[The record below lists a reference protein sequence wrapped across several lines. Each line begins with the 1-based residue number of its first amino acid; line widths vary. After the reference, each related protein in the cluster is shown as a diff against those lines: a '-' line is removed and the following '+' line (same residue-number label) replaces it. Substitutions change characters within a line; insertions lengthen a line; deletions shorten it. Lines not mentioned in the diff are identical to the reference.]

1 MTEPVT
7 DPATGPMTGPVT
19 GPVIVRLSTRLL
31 TAPMPRP
38 WVPEAP
44 RLHVIVVDVEDSDG
58 ATGTGFSWTPTIG
71 AGAVRALLDED
82 IRSFALGR
90 PADARTLWPLLW
102 AHLHEAGGGGVTT
115 IALAGL
121 DTALWDLAGQRA
133 GLSLSR
139 LLGRRRDSVPAYGS
153 GVNLH
158 YPIDE
163 LVAQAE
169 RWVATGYTAVKI
181 KVGKHDVRED
191 ADRVAAV
198 RAVIGPDRLL
208 MLDANQR
215 WDLPTATTRIQALAR
230 FDPHWIEEPLRSD
243 DTAGYRALRTAV
255 DVPIALGENVHTI
268 HRFRDLLDA
277 GAADILQPNVVRVGG
292 ITPFLDIAELVEASD
307 ARLAPHLLMELSGQ
321 LALTLAAETAVEDVE
336 DADFTSLGLL
346 AGAGPLEQTGNVL
359 RMRDTPGLGL
369 DFVQSVPSTTDLS
382 RPSIR
387 LENA

>member
-1 MTEPVT
+1 VTE
-7 DPATGPMTGPVT
+7 DSARLGPVL
-19 GPVIVRLSTRLL
+19 VRLQTRLL

-44 RLHVIVVDVEDSDG
+44 HLHLIVVDVEDSDG

-71 AGAVRALLDED
+71 AGAVRALLDDD

-90 PADARTLWPLLW
+90 TTDARTLWPLLW
-102 AHLHEAGGGGVTT
+102 THLHEGGGAGITT

-121 DTALWDLAGQRA
+121 DTALWDLAGKRA
-133 GLSLSR
+133 GQPLSR
-139 LLGRRRDSVPAYGS
+139 LIGRRRDTVTAYGS

-158 YPIDE
+158 YPIEE

-169 RWVATGYTAVKI
+169 RWVETGYTAVKI
-181 KVGKHDVRED
+181 KVGKPDAAED

-198 RAVIGPDRLL
+198 REVIGGDRLL

-215 WDLPTATTRIQALAR
+215 WDLPTARTRIQALAR

-243 DTAGYRALRTAV
+243 DTGGYRGLRGTV
-255 DVPIALGENVHTI
+255 DVPIAMGENVHTL
-268 HRFRDLLDA
+268 HRFRDLIDA

-292 ITPFLDIAELVEASD
+292 ITPFLGIADLIEASA
-307 ARLAPHLLMELSGQ
+307 ARLAPHLLMELSGP
-321 LALTLAAETAVEDVE
+321 LALTLGTETAVEDVE
-336 DADFTSLGLL
+336 DADFTTLGLL
-346 AGAGPLEQTGNVL
+346 ASPGPLEQTGNVL
-359 RMRDTPGLGL
+359 SVRDTPGLGL
-369 DFVQSVPSTTDLS
+369 DFVRTLPAPAASASAVSASARRSPE
-382 RPSIR
+382 

>member
-1 MTEPVT
+1 
-7 DPATGPMTGPVT
+7 
-19 GPVIVRLSTRLL
+19 
-31 TAPMPRP
+31 
-38 WVPEAP
+38 
-44 RLHVIVVDVEDSDG
+44 
-58 ATGTGFSWTPTIG
+58 
-71 AGAVRALLDED
+71 
-82 IRSFALGR
+82 
-90 PADARTLWPLLW
+90 
-102 AHLHEAGGGGVTT
+102 
-115 IALAGL
+115 
-121 DTALWDLAGQRA
+121 
-133 GLSLSR
+133 
-139 LLGRRRDSVPAYGS
+139 
-153 GVNLH
+153 VNLH

-181 KVGKHDVRED
+181 KVGKPDARED

-215 WDLPTATTRIQALAR
+215 WDLPTAITRVQALTR
-230 FDPHWIEEPLRSD
+230 FAPHWIEEPLRSD
-243 DTAGYRALRTAV
+243 DTAGYRALRAAV

-268 HRFRDLLDA
+268 HRFRDLLAA

-292 ITPFLDIAELVEASD
+292 ITPFLEIAALIEASP

-321 LALTLAAETAVEDVE
+321 LALTLVGESAIEDVE

-346 AGAGPLEQTGNVL
+346 AGPGPLTQTGNVL

-369 DFVQSVPSTTDLS
+369 DFVQSLPAAPDLS

>member
-1 MTEPVT
+1 
-7 DPATGPMTGPVT
+7 MTGPT
-19 GPVIVRLSTRLL
+19 AGPVLVRLSTRLL

-38 WVPEAP
+38 WVPAAP
-44 RLHVIVVDVEDSDG
+44 QLHLIVVDVEDSDG

-71 AGAVRALLDED
+71 AGAVRALLDDD
-82 IRSFALGR
+82 IRAFALGR
-90 PADARTLWPLLW
+90 RADARTLWPELW
-102 AHLHEAGGGGVTT
+102 THLHEAGGGGITT
-115 IALAGL
+115 IAMAGL

-133 GLSLSR
+133 GLPLSR
-139 LLGRRRDSVPAYGS
+139 LIGRRRDTVPAYGS

-169 RWVATGYTAVKI
+169 RWVANGYTAVKI
-181 KVGKHDVRED
+181 KVGKPDARED

-215 WDLPTATTRIQALAR
+215 WDLPTARTRIDTLTR

-243 DTAGYRALRTAV
+243 DTTGYSALRGSV

-268 HRFRDLLDA
+268 HRFRDLLRA

-292 ITPFLDIAELVEASD
+292 ITPFLDIAALIEASD

-321 LALTLAAETAVEDVE
+321 LALTLPTETAVEDVE
-336 DADFTSLGLL
+336 DADFTALGLL
-346 AGAGPLEQTGNVL
+346 ASPGPLEQTGNILAV
-359 RMRDTPGLGL
+359 RDAAGLGL
-369 DFVQSVPSTTDLS
+369 DFVRAMPASTGAPSA
-382 RPSIR
+382 PSIRPPLR

>member
-1 MTEPVT
+1 VT
-7 DPATGPMTGPVT
+7 AAAAPGPVLVSLT
-19 GPVIVRLSTRLL
+19 TRLL
-31 TAPMPRP
+31 TAPMSRP

-44 RLHVIVVDVEDSDG
+44 QLHLIVVDVEDSDG
-58 ATGTGFSWTPTIG
+58 GTGTGFSWTPTIG
-71 AGAVRALLDED
+71 AGAVRSLLDDD

-102 AHLHEAGGGGVTT
+102 THLHEAGGAGITT

-121 DTALWDLAGQRA
+121 DTALWDLAGKRA

-139 LLGRRRDSVPAYGS
+139 LIGRRRDTVRAYGS

-158 YPIDE
+158 YPIEE

-181 KVGKHDVRED
+181 KVGKPDAAED

-198 RAVIGPDRLL
+198 REVIGADRLL

-215 WDLPTATTRIQALAR
+215 WDLSAARARITDLAR

-243 DTAGYRALRTAV
+243 DTAGYRDLRGTV
-255 DVPIALGENVHTI
+255 DVPIAMGENVHTI
-268 HRFRDLLDA
+268 HRFRDLIDA

-292 ITPFLDIAELVEASD
+292 VTPFLAIADLIEAGG
-307 ARLAPHLLMELSGQ
+307 ARLAPHLLMELSGP
-321 LALTLAAETAVEDVE
+321 LALTLCTDTAVEDVE
-336 DADFTSLGLL
+336 EADFTTLGLL
-346 AGAGPLEQTGNVL
+346 ASPGPLEQTGNVL
-359 RMRDTPGLGL
+359 SVRDTPGLGL
-369 DFVQSVPSTTDLS
+369 DFVHSHPAAAAPAPHT
-382 RPSIR
+382 IE